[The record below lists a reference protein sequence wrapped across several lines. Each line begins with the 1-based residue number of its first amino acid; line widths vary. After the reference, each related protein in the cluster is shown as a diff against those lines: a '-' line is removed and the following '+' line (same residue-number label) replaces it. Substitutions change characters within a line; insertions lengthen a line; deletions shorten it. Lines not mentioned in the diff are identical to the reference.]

1 MEVNVQ
7 KAVKMFFS
15 NSSFEMIYSE
25 AFANALDAGANEIR
39 INISLPDPTQIQNL
53 NLEISD
59 NGVGFDDCRFGKF
72 SKLFDVEEQS
82 HKGLGRLVYLCYFER
97 VYVESTY
104 QGGTKKRTF
113 TFNDGFNG
121 ENTVEEIE
129 PCPCGSS
136 FFMRGFTGERL
147 YRNDN
152 INPNHIKS
160 LLMENFYMRLYKKRL
175 KNKRIRVFITS
186 HVGDRQDKAIVD
198 TDDMPD
204 FSILPL
210 EHKLDLFNSVDLY
223 YSVRETKEVGKK
235 PITAIAVDDRCHKV
249 AIIDDENLPVGY
261 EMIFL
266 LISESFQGAID
277 EARQNLT
284 LSANDLGKIKRLFRE
299 GVANI
304 INERFPRIA
313 AANKKQEESLKNT
326 YPHLSGYFRTSD
338 IGFSSHNDILK
349 DAQEQFFKDQREIL
363 SATSLSDEQY
373 EKSLTLAARSLA
385 EYILFRQNVISR
397 MKALDNKNI
406 EADLHNLIAPK
417 GSEFKEGELYKDLY
431 RNNVWVLDDKF
442 MSYCTVL
449 SEAEMSKVIDV
460 ITDGEVNDSD
470 NDRPD
475 ITLFFSADPTKD
487 NRMLDV
493 VVVELKRLG
502 IPPEQNSIVEF
513 QLDTRTQR
521 LAEYYGRR
529 IQRMWF
535 YGIVEFTD
543 KYRMHLVNNGYNP
556 LFSNGSVYFKSKPVY
571 TDLEKSFSVVQNSY
585 IMDFSALV
593 EDANTRN
600 ETFLKILK
608 NQFDNPQ

>member
-25 AFANALDAGANEIR
+25 AFANALDADANEIR

-460 ITDGEVNDSD
+460 ITDGEVYDSD

-475 ITLFFSADPTKD
+475 ITLFFSADPTED

-571 TDLEKSFSVVQNSY
+571 TDLKKSFSVVQNSY